1 MSLILADMALKAGLP
16 FVDKLLRRK
25 LGDRDGQMIGQVIN
39 AIAARAGLR
48 PDELE
53 AVADTTPGRVIEAMR
68 AVEAS
73 TPDMIAAYDRD
84 LQLQLATLAADQDE
98 PVWMRAW
105 RPAGMYLLGFLWLWN
120 SVMLHVANAIWKTAL
135 PPMPFTDLIQL
146 SGLYMALY
154 MGGHTVKDVVKTW
167 VTK

>member
-25 LGDRDGQMIGQVIN
+25 LGDRDGQLVGQVVT

-53 AVADTTPGRVIEAMR
+53 TVADTTPGRVIEAMR

-84 LQLQLATLAADQDE
+84 LQLQLATLEAEQDE

-120 SVMLHVANAIWKTAL
+120 SVLLHVANAVWMTAL

-167 VTK
+167 VAK

>member
-1 MSLILADMALKAGLP
+1 MSPLIALALKSGLP
-16 FVDKLLRRK
+16 SISKLLAK
-25 LGDRDGQMIGQVIN
+25 KIGDPEGQL
-39 AIAARAGLR
+39 A
-48 PDELE
+48 
-53 AVADTTPGRVIEAMR
+53 TRVIEAIATR
-68 AVEAS
+68 AGISPEGLSAAVEERPGLVIDAMREVERAA
-73 TPDMIAAYDRD
+73 PELIEAYDRD
-84 LQLQLATLAADQDE
+84 LQLQLATLAAEQDE

-120 SVMLHVANAIWKTAL
+120 SVLLHVANAIWKTAL

-167 VTK
+167 VAK

>member
-25 LGDRDGQMIGQVIN
+25 LGDKDGQLVGQVVT
-39 AIAARAGLR
+39 AIAVRAGLR
-48 PDELE
+48 TDELE
-53 AVADTTPGRVIEAMR
+53 TVADTTPGRVIEAMR
-68 AVEAS
+68 AIEAS

-84 LQLQLATLAADQDE
+84 LQLQLATLEAEQDE

-120 SVMLHVANAIWKTAL
+120 SVALHVANAIWKTAL

-167 VTK
+167 VAK